1 MIAYEYNWADF
12 VGNIGVALLI
22 SSYALLQ
29 FDRINPRGLW
39 YSLINLFVAILLM
52 ISLYHKPNLSGI
64 IIEAFWFVLSIY
76 GLIKYFKSR
85 QSNTQA

>member
-22 SSYALLQ
+22 GSYALLQ

>member
-1 MIAYEYNWADF
+1 MIEYTYDWADF

-22 SSYALLQ
+22 GSYAMLQ
-29 FDRINPRGLW
+29 FEKIDPKGLW
-39 YSLINLFVAILLM
+39 YSFINLCVAILLM